1 MFYFSHERVRIYVFV
16 CPKRNEYDKSFNFI
30 DTSKA
35 YEYLETQR
43 VKGKIIVQIN

>member
-1 MFYFSHERVRIYVFV
+1 MDWIEEEKIKVFI
-16 CPKRNEYDKSFNFI
+16 DKIFNFI

-43 VKGKIIVQIN
+43 AKGKIIVQINE